1 LTQRLTHDIAQLEQL
16 RSRPVLRAPESL
28 LTSRAHEIEL
38 LAARGRERVDRALD
52 VQGRRT
58 AELRATLRALSPAST
73 LARGYAIAHLADGV
87 IVRDA
92 AQAPASTAVVVTVGR
107 GSFAARSE
115 GPIEEDPG
123 DGAAGAPT

>member
-1 LTQRLTHDIAQLEQL
+1 MPGPARRRA
-16 RSRPVLRAPESL
+16 RSRRRRGARWRSHGPASLR
-28 LTSRAHEIEL
+28 
-38 LAARGRERVDRALD
+38 
-52 VQGRRT
+52 VQEQRT

-92 AQAPASTAVVVTVGR
+92 AQAPASTPIVVTVGR

-115 GPIEEDPG
+115 GEIAEDDTRTDDDVEPNRAG
-123 DGAAGAPT
+123 HGAGPAAE